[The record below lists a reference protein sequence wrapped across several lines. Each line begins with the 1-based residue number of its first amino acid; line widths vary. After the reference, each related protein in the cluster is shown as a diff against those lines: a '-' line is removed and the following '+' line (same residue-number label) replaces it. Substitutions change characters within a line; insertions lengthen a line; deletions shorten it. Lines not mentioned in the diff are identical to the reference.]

1 MAAEVS
7 RARNDYAVDYTTI
20 QEELLKNRKVLSLE
34 VELAYPRTGGYKAT
48 PCSIDLN
55 ICEPPRAT
63 EVKGL
68 WRWWM
73 RIALATYLGRYSA
86 AEKEVSKLL
95 GGGENKHKQSP
106 FTIVVRLSDEERKK
120 LLDAVE
126 NAKKIY
132 NALNALTNKIIGV
145 AQQIMSELKN
155 RLNEA
160 AKDVCPELE
169 FEPQPL
175 LKIKVSCSARSR
187 ADIDTKLRDAL
198 RDALIKAGVISSIDE
213 YHKICKNSSKCEG
226 YECKLT
232 YEIIKRLLG
241 DSGIDV
247 TAIYRKLVDELPLA
261 EVPRYML
268 LIMKRKGEESSL
280 PLCSNVDQQKLE
292 GFRKYLKRVSEELA
306 LPDRVK
312 VVIDVYRNSNVD
324 GERLR
329 FAIATLLL
337 ALVLGGLGGITRR
350 GFGSILRVSIVEH
363 HSDVEEETR
372 LVKEIFNARN
382 KEELMQSIQKLVN
395 HCRELAKRVLN
406 INTESAEQEVP
417 LVPVLTENYFRLNII
432 ECNCK
437 DELKLL
443 KIIGDSCLKQKWKN
457 KCGEKVKAR
466 GGLYHTWILG
476 LPRGQIKGN
485 EVNSGYGID
494 QGKKVDPGRRASAIH
509 LKMLSVDDKMYVLV
523 YGFLTRDWLT
533 KRIVHISVHE
543 KGVKGKGRGETK
555 KEEVRNVT
563 KLSIKVKK
571 DCDKECNLLKPQQGN
586 KFVEQV
592 FNAAFDF
599 VSCIIRKS
607 CSTGDK
613 CEGRK
618 HD

>member
-1 MAAEVS
+1 MVAEVS
-7 RARNDYAVDYTTI
+7 RARNDYAVDYAII
-20 QEELLKNRKVLSLE
+20 QEKLLKNRKVISLE
-34 VELAYPRTGGYKAT
+34 VELVYPRIGGYKAA

-55 ICEPPRAT
+55 MCEPPRAT

-73 RIALATYLGRYSA
+73 KVALATYLGSYSV

-106 FTIVVRLSDEERKK
+106 FTIVMRLSDEEKKK
-120 LLDAVE
+120 LLEALE

-155 RLNEA
+155 RLNET

-169 FEPQPL
+169 FKPQPL
-175 LKIKVSCSARSR
+175 LRINVSGSARFR
-187 ADIDTKLRDAL
+187 ANIGREL

-213 YHKICKNSSKCEG
+213 YPKICKKHSKGKG

-417 LVPVLTENYFRLNII
+417 LVPVLTENYFGLNII

-509 LKMLSVDDKMYVLV
+509 LKMLSVGDKMYVLV

-555 KEEVRNVT
+555 KEKEVRNVT
-563 KLSIKVKK
+563 ELDVKVKK
-571 DCDKECNLLKPQQGN
+571 NCDKECDQLRPQQGN

-592 FNAAFDF
+592 FNATFNF

-613 CEGRK
+613 CERRK
-618 HD
+618 HE